1 VYRSHVRHRR
11 NDTSRLVREIKR
23 RLHARS
29 RPAAISSASSSSSSS
44 ISSFFSSA
52 PFSPFTRCAFPH
64 QRLNRAILGRAAN
77 TSHADGEDVLRNRW
91 PLSNIFL
98 PASLVLTILRSDS
111 LASPR
116 ARSRDVPARARA
128 GIHKYVPGQDAWS
141 RSLPLTDGNHLPPR
155 RARTKIRQ
163 SPSITEN

>member
-1 VYRSHVRHRR
+1 MRDITTIPRLGNERQHQPPKNSVYRSHVRHRR

-29 RPAAISSASSSSSSS
+29 RPAVISSTSSSSSSP

-111 LASPR
+111 LATYPR
-116 ARSRDVPARARA
+116 ARARA
-128 GIHKYVPGQDAWS
+128 RGYPQI
-141 RSLPLTDGNHLPPR
+141 
-155 RARTKIRQ
+155 RARPRCLEPQ
-163 SPSITEN
+163 PPAYRR